1 MEKPDRQEFT
11 REFGARAAAK
21 YATAMR
27 NYRKFLKKQ
36 PKPNPKAASE
46 AAKIA
51 SAMKR
56 EVGTRKSQKITGAM
70 KRDVNTRNS
79 QRVTDSMKRDA
90 NKPNSAR
97 ASTKQQ
103 QKPTTTKPESTPVKP
118 EASNKAVKG
127 GYTISPEKRK
137 PGTRGAAEQ
146 PKTKTKSRRGSGVKN
161 RTNLQKMA
169 ADARRASETA
179 RKNNR
184 RLPMTPDKNPS
195 KGDRYKKPF
204 GPIMEYNGTKYVRVR

>member
-46 AAKIA
+46 AARIA

-79 QRVTDSMKRDA
+79 QKVTDSMKRDA

-103 QKPTTTKPESTPVKP
+103 RTPTTNTPTTPSNTRQKRQPGST
-118 EASNKAVKG
+118 G
-127 GYTISPEKRK
+127 GRGRAPS
-137 PGTRGAAEQ
+137 GTRGEFLPSNPKLKSQ
-146 PKTKTKSRRGSGVKN
+146 PKPTRRTRRGSGVKPTGN
-161 RTNLQKMA
+161 KVNLGKALQNLSDKFKL
-169 ADARRASETA
+169 T
-179 RKNNR
+179 RKAGEVFTVGNMR
-184 RLPMTPDKNPS
+184 YVSDG
-195 KGDRYKKPF
+195 KGGIRSSQR
-204 GPIMEYNGTKYVRVR
+204 IR

>member
-27 NYRKFLKKQ
+27 NYRKFLKQK

-46 AAKIA
+46 AARIA

-79 QRVTDSMKRDA
+79 QKVTDSMKRDA

-103 QKPTTTKPESTPVKP
+103 QKLTTTTTEP
-118 EASNKAVKG
+118 SNLSL
-127 GYTISPEKRK
+127 IH
-137 PGTRGAAEQ
+137 
-146 PKTKTKSRRGSGVKN
+146 
-161 RTNLQKMA
+161 
-169 ADARRASETA
+169 
-179 RKNNR
+179 
-184 RLPMTPDKNPS
+184 
-195 KGDRYKKPF
+195 
-204 GPIMEYNGTKYVRVR
+204 I